1 MKSLSAFSTAA
12 RPHPHSPFS
21 ILHSPAPFQ
30 VFEFR
35 ASSRPSHSPL
45 CPTCALN
52 NAAPS
57 PAPTLTMV
65 DAPPRPATHPV
76 GSSNTS
82 DRPDPTAG
90 HDPEPSSHSITP
102 SSHSR
107 SRSPR
112 SSSSDTSDSDLD
124 RENYIGLHQ
133 IETQR
138 HDDSTPS
145 ISSGEYRINTRR
157 TVSRTSQSSRP
168 PREGVL
174 GRIQRFWTRNVVL
187 TVAQKKNRDYFGAFS
202 R

>member
-21 ILHSPAPFQ
+21 ILQLHSSFSI
-30 VFEFR
+30 FEFR
-35 ASSRPSHSPL
+35 PCSRPSHSPL
-45 CPTCALN
+45 CPNCALN
-52 NAAPS
+52 NAGPF

-76 GSSNTS
+76 GSGNTS
-82 DRPDPTAG
+82 DRPYPTAG
-90 HDPEPSSHSITP
+90 RDPEPSLHSITP
-102 SSHSR
+102 SSR
-107 SRSPR
+107 GRSPR

-138 HDDSTPS
+138 NDDSTPS

-187 TVAQKKNRDYFGAFS
+187 TVAQKKNRDYFGAFP
-202 R
+202 